1 MCVCMC
7 VCSSLQHVE
16 GFTENISKNTYSSIR
31 VIPCN
36 INVLFHQLGVQK
48 GHSSFSDKVNMT
60 TLPTFHLKYILS
72 LSEGQPPR
80 EFTVLRGSLTL
91 QPVCPYFYSIWS
103 PGVSPSEECAA
114 IILGQLF
121 WNGSLSS
128 WGLSLCPVTSS
139 PKGLIFTA
147 KAQLLC
153 SWGIIQSAISG
164 SRTLQKDN
172 RGLEPL
178 PHSATFKSGGLLMS
192 AGIHA
197 YGSLIVPLLPEV
209 SMCWEVG
216 VA

>member
-16 GFTENISKNTYSSIR
+16 GFTENPSKNTYFSIR

-48 GHSSFSDKVNMT
+48 GHSSFSDKVNIT
-60 TLPTFHLKYILS
+60 ALPTLPLKVHPLSALGSASQRIHSPEGLTYISACLS
-72 LSEGQPPR
+72 LFLQHLEPR
-80 EFTVLRGSLTL
+80 CVPFWRMCCYNLRPIVLEKIPVKLGTL
-91 QPVCPYFYSIWS
+91 C
-103 PGVSPSEECAA
+103 
-114 IILGQLF
+114 L
-121 WNGSLSS
+121 
-128 WGLSLCPVTSS
+128 VTSS
-139 PKGLIFTA
+139 PKGLIFIV

-178 PHSATFKSGGLLMS
+178 PHSATFKSGGFLMY
-192 AGIHA
+192 ADIHA

-209 SMCWEVG
+209 SMCWEVE